1 MSATRLRLIALLA
14 AGAMFMNILDGSVI
28 VTALPAI
35 GRDFGTSAV
44 NMNLAVTLYI
54 IVSAVFLPMSGWV
67 ADRFGPKR
75 VFSVAIGVFVL
86 SSIACALSSTF
97 ALFIVARVVQGIAA
111 AMMQPVG
118 RLVVLRLTPK
128 HELMRAMSTMIWP
141 ALAAPIV
148 GPPLGGYLTT
158 FFGWPSIFYLNVP
171 LGVAGIVAALIL
183 FPSDEAQTEP
193 RPFDTLGFLLTGG
206 GCLIALYGLSV
217 IGQKSVSSW
226 LSIGLIGCGLACLAA
241 AVVHLRT
248 YRHPL
253 FDLEALSIRTF
264 AFSVFAGWIFR
275 MSIGSVPFLLPLMFQ
290 LAFGFSAAAS
300 GLLLLWLFVGNFA
313 VMSVTT
319 RVLRSFGFRNT
330 LLWNGVLTSL
340 SILACAALDPQ
351 TPAIVIAVVLFA
363 GGAFRSMQFT
373 ALQTITFA
381 DVPQEQVNSANTL
394 ANTSMQLSM
403 GMGIALGALVLRAV
417 SAVNGHSSANP
428 PLTDFHVAFVIVAIA
443 VALGLIDVVR
453 LPADAGH
460 ELSRHTAQRAG

>member
-1 MSATRLRLIALLA
+1 MSPTRLRLIALLA

-75 VFSVAIGVFVL
+75 VFSVAIGVFVV
-86 SSIACALSSTF
+86 SSIACALSPTF
-97 ALFIVARVVQGIAA
+97 AAFIVARVVQGIAA

-158 FFGWPSIFYLNVP
+158 FLGWPSIFYLNVP
-171 LGVAGIVAALIL
+171 LGIVGIVAALIL
-183 FPSDEAQTEP
+183 FPADETQAEP
-193 RPFDTLGFLLTGG
+193 RPFDTLGFVLTGG
-206 GCLIALYGLSV
+206 GCLSALYGLSI
-217 IGQKSVSSW
+217 IGQKSVSNV
-226 LSIGLIGCGLACLAA
+226 LSIGLIGIGLGCLGV
-241 AVVHLRT
+241 AVVHLRR
-248 YRHPL
+248 YRYPL
-253 FDLEALSIRTF
+253 FDLESLSIRTF
-264 AFSVFAGWIFR
+264 AFSIYAGWIFR
-275 MSIGSVPFLLPLMFQ
+275 MSIGSIPFLLPLMFQ
-290 LAFGFSAAAS
+290 LAFGVSAAAS

-313 VMSVTT
+313 IMAVTT
-319 RVLRSFGFRNT
+319 RVLRGIGFRNT
-330 LLWNGVLTSL
+330 LLWNGVLTTL
-340 SILACAALDPQ
+340 SILACATLDPQ
-351 TPAIVIAVVLFA
+351 TPAIVIAVVLLA

-373 ALQTITFA
+373 ALQTIAFA
-381 DVPQEQVNSANTL
+381 DVPKEHVNGANTL
-394 ANTSMQLSM
+394 ATTAMQLSM
-403 GMGIALGALVLRAV
+403 GMGIAVGALALRAV
-417 SAVNGHSSANP
+417 SAVNDHSSANP
-428 PLTDFHVAFVIVAIA
+428 PLADFHIAFVIVAMIC
-443 VALGLIDVVR
+443 ALGLIDVIR

-460 ELSRHTAQRAG
+460 ELSRHRLNEE

>member
-1 MSATRLRLIALLA
+1 
-14 AGAMFMNILDGSVI
+14 MNILDGSVI

-35 GRDFGTSAV
+35 GHDFGTSAV

-86 SSIACALSSTF
+86 SSIACALSPTF
-97 ALFIVARVVQGIAA
+97 TVFIVARVVQGIAA

-128 HELMRAMSTMIWP
+128 HELMRTMSTMIWP

-171 LGVAGIVAALIL
+171 LGVAGIAAALIL
-183 FPSDEAQTEP
+183 FPADEVQTEP
-193 RPFDTLGFLLTGG
+193 RPFDTIGFLLTGG
-206 GCLIALYGLSV
+206 GCLSALYGLSV

-226 LSIGLIGCGLACLAA
+226 LSVALIGGGLCCLVV
-241 AVVHLRT
+241 AVGHLRT
-248 YRHPL
+248 YRYPL
-253 FDLEALSIRTF
+253 FDLEALNIRTF
-264 AFSVFAGWIFR
+264 AHSVYAGWLFR
-275 MSIGSVPFLLPLMFQ
+275 MSLGSVPFLLPLMFQ

-313 VMSVTT
+313 VMAVTT
-319 RVLRSFGFRNT
+319 RVLRRIGFRSA
-330 LLWNGVLTSL
+330 LLWNGVLTAL
-340 SILACAALDPQ
+340 SILVCATLDPQ
-351 TPAIVIAVVLFA
+351 TSPIVIAVVLFA
-363 GGAFRSMQFT
+363 GGAFRSMQLT
-373 ALQTITFA
+373 ALQTIAFA
-381 DVPQEQVNSANTL
+381 DVPKDQVNSANTL
-394 ANTSMQLSM
+394 ATTAMQLSM

-417 SAVNGHSSANP
+417 SAANGHSSANP
-428 PLTDFHVAFVIVAIA
+428 PLTDFHIAFVIVAMV
-443 VALGLIDVVR
+443 VALGLIDVIR

-460 ELSRHTAQRAG
+460 ELSSHTAQRAG